1 MKKNRLFPLLLAAL
15 LVSGSL
21 LSCGNT
27 ESTTTADTTA
37 DAASGETAPTET
49 ETEGI
54 PDDKLPELDYNGT
67 EFNVLT
73 RTRWFFH
80 GELLVEEANGD
91 VLNDARF
98 NARAAVEDRL
108 NIKMTEETFQDND
121 TPRKLLQAGD
131 DFYELF
137 NTRHVNMFNYASE
150 KMIHKI
156 TDIPYV
162 DLSMPWWDKEFSDQL
177 SVGGTQYFG
186 MGAFNITCYDSIH
199 MVLFNKEIATD
210 YNVGDLYAKVLE
222 GTWTWDAMLAAME
235 LVVEDVN
242 GDGVM
247 DQSDQYGYLSLS
259 KQILPCFLL
268 SGGHYMIE
276 KDADGYIVNNM
287 EGDESFFNAYEKI
300 FDMVWTDNHWYVNNI
315 LDDADMT
322 IFNMFEEGR
331 SLFCNSTGKAVGN
344 YRAMEVDFGILPFP
358 KETAEQKDYYSRSEF
373 PELQGVSLAN
383 ADLEMTGAVLEAMAS
398 EWFRTVKPAY
408 FEMNLRGKIARD
420 ETSSQMLDIIY
431 GGRVFDFG
439 DTILCSEI
447 RDGKFLDNMNAN
459 NRDLASTL
467 ASIKNT
473 VQNRLDL
480 INGGFGKEAK

>member
-1 MKKNRLFPLLLAAL
+1 MKKNRLFTLLLAAL

-21 LSCGNT
+21 LSCGNAETTVT
-27 ESTTTADTTA
+27 EDTAADT
-37 DAASGETAPTET
+37 AAGDTTPAET

-67 EFNVLT
+67 EFNAYT

-98 NARAAVEDRL
+98 NARAAVEERL
-108 NIKMTEETFQDND
+108 NIKMTEETFEDND
-121 TPRKLLQAGD
+121 SPRKLMQAGD

-156 TDIPYV
+156 TDIPYI
-162 DLSMPWWDKEFSDQL
+162 DQTMPWWDKEFSDQL
-177 SVGGTQYFG
+177 VVGDTQYFG
-186 MGAFNITCYDSIH
+186 MGAFNITTYDSIH
-199 MVLFNKEIATD
+199 MILFNKEIAKD
-210 YNVGDLYAKVLE
+210 YAIGDLYGMVLE
-222 GTWTWDAMLAAME
+222 GTWTRDAMREAME
-235 LVVEDVN
+235 KVVEDVN

-247 DQSDQYGYLSLS
+247 DQNDQYGLLSLP
-259 KQILPCFLL
+259 KQILPSFLVG
-268 SGGHYMIE
+268 GGHTMIE
-276 KDADGYIVNNM
+276 KDADNYIVNNM
-287 EGDESFFNAYEKI
+287 GTDEGFYNAYQDI
-300 FDMVWTDNHWYVNNI
+300 FDMVWTDNNWYINTI
-315 LDDADMT
+315 DDDNDLT
-322 IFNMFEEGR
+322 IFNMFSEGR
-331 SLFCNSTGKAVGN
+331 ALFANSTGKAVGN
-344 YRAMEVDFGILPFP
+344 YRTMEVDFGILPVP
-358 KETAEQKDYYSRSEF
+358 KETVEQKQYYSRSEF

-383 ADLEMTGAVLEAMAS
+383 TDLEMTGAVLEAMAS

-447 RDGKFLDNMNAN
+447 RDGKFLANMKVGNS
-459 NRDLASTL
+459 DLASTL
-467 ASIKNT
+467 ATMDNAIQK
-473 VQNRLDL
+473 RLDL
-480 INGGFGKEAK
+480 INEGFGKEAK